1 MVIREVVAALKAVP
15 IAHRDVLI
23 ALALIL
29 AERPAPF
36 VTQKLLLEPINEK
49 LKQWGVA
56 SLKSTADVMEF
67 LKLAKRHGFVVVT
80 PDARNF
86 SRNAITLSE
95 LGSAIPGYHTACV
108 AAAVDVKDIS
118 LMHLYFHRKRLII
131 GESLSMRVIVRE
143 LSRAMK
149 FGGMVE
155 GAGWSVL
162 EAYAAKVMKLMF
174 NEQLQI
180 DGITVKVLKPL
191 RMY

>member
-1 MVIREVVAALKAVP
+1 MVIREVVVALKAVP

-56 SLKSTADVMEF
+56 GLKSSADVMEF
-67 LKLAKRHGFVVVT
+67 LKIAKQHGFVVVT
-80 PDARNF
+80 PDASNFARNTV
-86 SRNAITLSE
+86 TLSE
-95 LGSAIPGYHTACV
+95 LGSAIPEYYTACV

-149 FGGMVE
+149 FGTALD
-155 GAGWSVL
+155 GAGWSAL
-162 EAYAAKVMKLMF
+162 EAYAAKVVKLVF
-174 NEQLQI
+174 NDQLHI
-180 DGITVKVLKPL
+180 DGNTVKVLKPL